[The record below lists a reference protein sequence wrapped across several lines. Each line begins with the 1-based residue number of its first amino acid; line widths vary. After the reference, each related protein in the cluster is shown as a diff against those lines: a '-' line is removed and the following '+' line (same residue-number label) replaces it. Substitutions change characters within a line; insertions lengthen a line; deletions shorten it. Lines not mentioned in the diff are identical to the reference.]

1 MSCACGVIGTDVL
14 GINDVISSK
23 SNGLICDSNSK
34 SLKDSIKFLM
44 KNKETREK
52 FGNLAREKI
61 INENSLENYLDT
73 EINLYRK
80 MIIIN

>member
-1 MSCACGVIGTDVL
+1 
-14 GINDVISSK
+14 
-23 SNGLICDSNSK
+23 
-34 SLKDSIKFLM
+34 FLM

-80 MIIIN
+80 MVAIN